1 MGANAP
7 KNPYIAVM
15 PKTSPKASPQPAAVK
30 TPSRGDHVFLVDG
43 SSYIFRAYHALPPLN
58 RKSDGLQVNAVLG
71 FCNMLW
77 KLLRDMPPDNRPTH
91 LAIIFDKSEMTFRNK
106 LYPDYKAH
114 RPPAPDDLIPQF
126 PLIREAVRAF
136 DLPCLEQVGFEAD
149 DLIATYVRQ
158 ACERGATATIVSS
171 DKDLMQL
178 VTDCVTM
185 YDTMKDRR
193 IGIAEVIE
201 KFGVPPEKV
210 VEVQALAGD
219 STDNVPGVPGIG
231 IKTAAQLIVEYGDL
245 ETLLARAGEIKQPK
259 RREALIENAEK
270 ARISRRLVLLDDK
283 VELDVPLDDLAVHE
297 PDARKLVAFLKAM
310 EFSTLTRRVAEYSQ
324 IDPADVE
331 PDPGFQS
338 GASVFAPPPSGRAP
352 ANGGASSPA
361 PRAGELDLFAPQAGE
376 GQGGGSQERS
386 TSGAFLSR
394 TGGNRQ
400 QTGDASKG
408 TPISL
413 AAARA
418 EEARKTRIDR
428 SQYQTLRTLEGL
440 NAWIARVHEVGFVA
454 IDAKASSIDPMQ
466 AEICGI
472 ALALGP
478 NDACYIPL
486 SHKQSGDGAGLFAA
500 GLAPDQITTSDAL
513 GALWPVLE
521 SAGILKIGFNIKF
534 NAVMFAQHGVTIR
547 NHDDAQL
554 MSYALDAGRN
564 AHGLDALAE
573 SWLGHATISHG
584 ELIGSGKGKLT
595 FDQVAIDK
603 ATAYSAEDADVILRL
618 WRVLKPRL
626 VAERMTAVYETLER
640 PLISVLAR
648 MERRGISIDRQVLSR
663 LSGEFAQTAARV
675 EAEIQE
681 IAGEPINVGSP
692 KQLGDII
699 FGKMGLPGGSKTK
712 TGAWS
717 TSAHILDELAEQGHD
732 FPKKIL
738 EWRQVSKL
746 KSTYTDALPTYVH
759 PQTHRVHTTYA
770 LAATTTGR
778 LSSNEPNLQNIP
790 VRTEEGRKIRRA
802 FIASPGHKLVS
813 ADYSQIELRLL
824 AEIADIPVLKQA
836 FRDGLDIHAMTAS
849 EMFGVPVKDM
859 PGEVRR
865 RAKAINFGI
874 IYGISA
880 FGLANQLGIAR
891 EEASAYI
898 KKYFE
903 RFPGIR
909 AYMDATRDFCRT
921 HGYVETLFGRKC
933 HYPDIKASNAS
944 VRSFNERAAI
954 NARLQGTA
962 ADIIRR
968 AMTRMEDAL
977 AEKKLSAQML
987 LQVHDELIFEV
998 PDDEVAAT
1006 LPVVQHTMQDAPFPA
1021 VLLSV
1026 PLHVDARAADNWDEA
1041 H

>member
-1 MGANAP
+1 MP
-7 KNPYIAVM
+7 KTSE
-15 PKTSPKASPQPAAVK
+15 KTSPKAAPTPVAVK
-30 TPSRGDHVFLVDG
+30 ALAKGDHVFLVDG

-91 LAIIFDKSEMTFRNK
+91 LAIVFDKSEVTFRNK

-126 PLIREAVRAF
+126 PLIRQAVRAF
-136 DLPCLEQVGFEAD
+136 DLPCLEQAGFEAD

-193 IGIAEVIE
+193 IGIPEVIE

-231 IKTAAQLIVEYGDL
+231 VKTAAQLIAEYGDL
-245 ETLLARAGEIKQPK
+245 ETLLKRAGEIKQPK

-270 ARISRRLVLLDDK
+270 ARISRQLVLLDDSVK
-283 VELDVPLDDLAVHE
+283 LEVPLDELAVHE
-297 PDARKLVAFLKAM
+297 PDARKLLAFLKAM
-310 EFSTLTRRVAEYSQ
+310 EFSALTRRVAEYSQ
-324 IDPADVE
+324 LDPSDIEADA
-331 PDPGFQS
+331 GLKS
-338 GASVFAPPPSGRAP
+338 GAGVFEPLPLAEKVDPLDGEPARASHASG
-352 ANGGASSPA
+352 G
-361 PRAGELDLFAPQAGE
+361 LFADAAAPIARAKE
-376 GQGGGSQERS
+376 PNRGGD
-386 TSGAFLSR
+386 SR
-394 TGGNRQ
+394 TDKAG
-400 QTGDASKG
+400 SLKG
-408 TPISL
+408 TPIAL

-418 EEARKTRIDR
+418 EEARKTPVHRNK
-428 SQYQTLRTLEGL
+428 YQTIRSLEQLRD
-440 NAWIARVHEVGFVA
+440 WIARVHDVGQFA
-454 IDAKASSIDPMQ
+454 IEAKASSIDPMQ
-466 AEICGI
+466 AGICGI
-472 ALALGP
+472 ALALKS

-486 SHKQSGDGAGLFAA
+486 SHKQAGDGSGLFAA
-500 GLAPDQITTSDAL
+500 GLAPDQIKTGDAL
-513 GALWPVLE
+513 EALRPLLE
-521 SAGILKIGFNIKF
+521 SPGILKIGFNIKF
-534 NAVMFAQHGVTIR
+534 NAVMLAQHGITLR
-547 NHDDAQL
+547 NYDDAQL

-573 SWLGHATISHG
+573 TWLGHATMTHG
-584 ELIGSGKGKLT
+584 ELTGSGKGKLS
-595 FDQVAIDK
+595 FDQVGIDK

-640 PLISVLAR
+640 PLTSVLAR

-681 IAGEPINVGSP
+681 LAGEPVNVGSP
-692 KQLGDII
+692 KQIGDIL
-699 FGKMGLPGGSKTK
+699 FGKMGIPGGTRTK

-717 TSAHILDELAEQGHD
+717 TSAQILDELAEQGHE

-790 VRTEEGRKIRRA
+790 VRTEDGRKIRRA

-909 AYMDATRDFCRT
+909 AYMDATRDFCRKY
-921 HGYVETLFGRKC
+921 GYVETLFGRKC

-968 AMTRMEDAL
+968 AMIRIEDAL

-998 PDDEVAAT
+998 PDEEIAAT